1 MVRAQ
6 TANLEVDAAEP
17 KLSLEMR
24 TWIDVVERNVFHG
37 LPGLAR
43 ADQWVL
49 QCYVGRKHAYYL
61 LLVRQRQHVE
71 EIEHFSRG
79 EGICRHGQERV
90 VELVE
95 GQHIITV
102 VVEPREYGPE
112 MRCQTQNG

>member
-24 TWIDVVERNVFHG
+24 TWIDVVERNVFHS

-49 QCYVGRKHAYYL
+49 QCYA
-61 LLVRQRQHVE
+61 
-71 EIEHFSRG
+71 
-79 EGICRHGQERV
+79 ERWLTTFCSFV
-90 VELVE
+90 SDSTLK
-95 GQHIITV
+95 
-102 VVEPREYGPE
+102 R
-112 MRCQTQNG
+112 